1 MKTYAGIGSRNT
13 PKDVLE
19 LMVEIS
25 SQLGDMGWTLHS
37 GGADGADSAFEY
49 GAKEKNIY
57 LPWNGYNLNEVGVVL
72 DNLKAWDEVS
82 KHFHPAPHKC
92 SIAVQRL
99 HGRNAYIMLGDN
111 LDKPVDMVI
120 CWTPKGEVIGGTG
133 LAIQIAEYCKIP
145 VFNLAIKDAVDQ
157 LVEFVNNQQ

>member
-1 MKTYAGIGSRNT
+1 MKTYAGIGARST

-25 SQLGDMGWTLHS
+25 SQLGELGWTLHS
-37 GGADGADSAFEY
+37 GGADGADSAFEH
-49 GAKEKNIY
+49 GAKEKQIF
-57 LPWNGYNLNEVGVVL
+57 LPWKGYNFNEVGVVL

-82 KHFHPAPHKC
+82 KHFHAAPEKC

-99 HGRNAYIMLGDN
+99 HGRNAYILLGDS

-120 CWTPKGEVIGGTG
+120 CWTPRGEITGGTG
-133 LAIQIAEYCKIP
+133 LALRIAKYCEIP
-145 VFNLAIKDAVDQ
+145 VFNLAKEGAVDS
-157 LVEFVNNQQ
+157 LVSFVNNQ